1 MKLKLG
7 LIIAVLF
14 VVGILV
20 SPTFCQEQPAQ
31 HQPQDTVSNN
41 TASDSAASTAG
52 GVPHIFFPD
61 TTFDFGEVAQKQSLT
76 HVFKVQNTGDAVLKL
91 IDARAS

>member
-7 LIIAVLF
+7 LIITVLF
-14 VVGILV
+14 VAGILV

-31 HQPQDTVSNN
+31 HQSKDTVSND
-41 TASDSAASTAG
+41 TASDSAVSTAG

-61 TTFDFGEVAQKQSLT
+61 TTFDFGEVTQKQSLT
-76 HVFKVQNTGDAVLKL
+76 HVFKVQNTGDALLK
-91 IDARAS
+91 IISARAS